1 MKVKSAKNFLEKY
14 NPKGEASKTTISY
27 LPT

>member
-14 NPKGEASKTTISY
+14 NPKEDASKTTISY
-27 LPT
+27 LST